1 MTIDDL
7 LRWMGTVKAS
17 DLHLKNGRPPI
28 VRVDG
33 ELRPFELPA
42 LTGAYIQE
50 LLTPIM
56 STKTLNQFLDTN
68 EADFSYYLENEARFR
83 VNMFRQRGEC
93 GAVMRRIPLEVPT
106 SQKLGLPMVINKL
119 ADQENGLILVTGPTG
134 SGKTTTLAAMIEH
147 INETRPVHIM
157 TIEDPIEF
165 VYTDKRAAI
174 NQRELGI
181 DTGSLDAA
189 LKSVLRQ
196 DPDIILMGEM
206 RDKETIAFA
215 ITAAETGH
223 LVFGTLHTNNAV
235 QTLERILDMTPPE
248 VRDAVRA
255 QLSMLLRGII
265 CQRLPT
271 REGGGRVAAQEIMV
285 VNETIRQLIAE
296 NKLWGIDDAME
307 DGSYYG
313 MQTFNQALLALVESG
328 VISKETALSNS
339 EKTTELELQFKG
351 IKKGSTYDGMQS
363 KSEGGGDGE
372 KKRAGTETVDIVSSS
387 GTIIS
392 VGNEDPDAGDSPGW

>member
-1 MTIDDL
+1 MTIQDL
-7 LRWMGTVKAS
+7 FTWMGTVGAS
-17 DLHLKNGRPPI
+17 DLHLKHGRPPI
-28 VRVDG
+28 VRIDG

-42 LTGAYIQE
+42 LSGKYIE
-50 LLTPIM
+50 ALLTPIM
-56 STKTLNQFLDTN
+56 SSAALKQFGDTN

-83 VNMFRQRGEC
+83 INMFRQRGEA

-106 SQKLGLPMVINKL
+106 AEKLGLPQVINTL

-147 INETRPVHIM
+147 INLSRPVHIM

-165 VYTDKRAAI
+165 VYADKRAAI

-181 DTGSLDAA
+181 DTNSLDAA

-206 RDKETIAFA
+206 RDRQTIAFG

-223 LVFGTLHTNNAV
+223 LVFATLHTNNAV

-248 VRDAVRA
+248 TRDAVRT
-255 QLSMLLRGII
+255 QLSMLLRGIV
-265 CQRLPT
+265 CQRLPAKV
-271 REGGGRVAAQEIMV
+271 GGGRVAAQEILV

-296 NKLWGIDDAME
+296 GKLWGVEDAVE
-307 DGSYYG
+307 DGAYYG
-313 MQTFNQALLALVESG
+313 MQTFNQAFVKLIEAGL
-328 VISKETALSNS
+328 ITRETALANT
-339 EKTTELELQFKG
+339 ENPTELELLFKG
-351 IKKGSTYDGMQS
+351 VKKGSTYDS
-363 KSEGGGDGE
+363 LES
-372 KKRAGTETVDIVSSS
+372 AGAGSTQAPHAKVYSSS
-387 GTIIS
+387 GALIT
-392 VGNEDPDAGDSPGW
+392 VDDPDKPPVGGA